1 MAAKVNNL
9 SDVGIEL
16 GVSPVSEGRRSLPTL
31 LRQGMRRRILILGGG
46 RLTKDLCEALNSKRH
61 QFTEVVGILD
71 CDSRQV
77 GQCIS
82 GHKIIGTYDLV
93 REIANQYNVGLIAI
107 CVEDR
112 RATLPME
119 LLLDLKITG
128 REIVDGHQ
136 LYEAEASRLSIDHLK
151 PSALIFTEGFRTR
164 WLTMLNKR
172 ALDSCVSMAA
182 MIVLL
187 PLCFILAVL
196 IKLDSAGP
204 VFYRQTRIGFRGQ
217 PFMIWKFRSMQE
229 DAEAS
234 GPCWASARDPRISR
248 VGYWL
253 RKWRLDEIPQL
264 FNVLKGEMSL
274 IGPRPERPMFVEE
287 LRTLIPYYDIRHTVR
302 PGISG
307 WAQTRFRYGCSR
319 EDAHIKLQYDLYY
332 VKHCSLLLDFKIMIS
347 TIRVVLLGE
356 GAR

>member
-1 MAAKVNNL
+1 MVPNVNKT
-9 SDVGIEL
+9 SEVRSEL
-16 GVSPVSEGRRSLPTL
+16 GVSLVSEGHWPIPALP
-31 LRQGMRRRILILGGG
+31 RQGIRRRILILGGG
-46 RLTKDLCEALNSKRH
+46 RLTKDLCEVLTGKWP

-71 CDSRQV
+71 CDSSQV
-77 GQCIS
+77 GQCVA
-82 GHKIIGTYDLV
+82 GHQIIGTYDLV
-93 REIANQYNVGLIAI
+93 SEIADQYNVGTIVI

-112 RATLPME
+112 RATLPMQS
-119 LLLDLKITG
+119 LLDLKMTG
-128 REIVDGHQ
+128 REIVDGHH
-136 LYEAEASRLSIDHLK
+136 LYEEQASRLSIDHLK
-151 PSALIFTEGFRTR
+151 PSALIFTEGFRNR

-172 ALDSCVSMAA
+172 ALDICVSMAA
-182 MIVLL
+182 MVVLL
-187 PLCFILAVL
+187 PLFFILAVL
-196 IKLDSAGP
+196 IKLDSVGP
-204 VFYRQTRIGFRGQ
+204 VFYQQTRIGLRGH

-234 GPCWASARDPRISR
+234 GACWASAQDPRITR

-264 FNVLKGEMSL
+264 INVLKGEMSL

-287 LRTLIPYYDIRHTVR
+287 LRTLIPYYDIRHTFR

-332 VKHCSLLLDFKIMIS
+332 VKHLSLLLDFKIMIS